1 MARRASWAFVLLAAL
16 VVAHPARAGGLEI
29 SGGLAYWT
37 ENSSAM
43 SVTLGKFFDL
53 PGFQLGARVGF
64 AYVTQPSSAGIPAD
78 AVAIIGLG
86 TFYLEGQVGAWFL
99 FVREPTVRFH
109 ATGGGGLDLGIVR
122 IGAEG
127 GYLSSGA
134 LVGGRVS
141 IAF

>member
-1 MARRASWAFVLLAAL
+1 MIRRATWAVALLA
-16 VVAHPARAGGLEI
+16 VVSVSRPARAGGLEI
-29 SGGLAYWT
+29 SGGVAYWT

-53 PGFQLGARVGF
+53 PGFQLGARAGF
-64 AYVTQPSSAGIPAD
+64 AYVTQPDSAGIPAD
-78 AVAIIGLG
+78 VVAIVGLG

-99 FVREPTVRFH
+99 FTRAPTVRFH

-122 IGAEG
+122 LGVEG
-127 GYLSSGA
+127 GYLNNGA
-134 LVGGRVS
+134 LLGGRVS